1 MEEHA
6 RRMEEQR
13 RHMEEQRRRWEEKG
27 NERAEEW
34 AQRLNV
40 RFNNREWSMDPERID
55 RIVEQ
60 ARRAASEGVLGALDA
75 VEQALK
81 NLSVTRPAPPPPPD
95 FPGAPVPPD
104 PPSPLSPP
112 ASLESSASAEA
123 GNDQPIL
130 TDENAARPPVD
141 IEQEREAILRMIA
154 EGRITPDEGDMLLE
168 ALG

>member
-1 MEEHA
+1 
-6 RRMEEQR
+6 
-13 RHMEEQRRRWEEKG
+13 
-27 NERAEEW
+27 
-34 AQRLNV
+34 
-40 RFNNREWSMDPERID
+40 
-55 RIVEQ
+55 
-60 ARRAASEGVLGALDA
+60 VLGALDA

-95 FPGAPVPPD
+95 FPGAPVPPV
-104 PPSPLSPP
+104 PPTPP
-112 ASLESSASAEA
+112 VPGAPPEAPVSLEAS
-123 GNDQPIL
+123 NDQPVS